1 VKAYMLMTYFDP
13 VVDYFNENSRRF
25 SCLIYFTD
33 GEAPAPERNP
43 NGRCLW
49 VISTDSRKC
58 DHLPGAIIKLN

>member
-1 VKAYMLMTYFDP
+1 MTYFDP
-13 VVDYFNENSRRF
+13 VVDYFNENSRKF

-49 VISTDSRKC
+49 VLSSRSSEC
-58 DHLPGAIIKLN
+58 DHLPGKTIKLN